1 ALGGAVLQRR
11 PDALIE
17 ITWVGQVIE
26 YRDEPAAGRHRL
38 ARGPLS
44 DAPALSCLGLVGG
57 EEPHPTSQLVL
68 VDDLGVWWQ
77 LCRAA
82 LLVGRVLRIAA
93 LFLVLAGAVDDEL
106 AAETECPAG

>member
-1 ALGGAVLQRR
+1 VVQQR
-11 PDALIE
+11 PDALVE

-26 YRDEPAAGRHRL
+26 DRDEPDAGRRRL

-77 LCRAA
+77 LGRAA

-106 AAETECPAG
+106 AAETECPAGMVEDI